1 MCFKV
6 LQNPIFQ
13 NFLVVGFLLFSLLV
27 HAQDEEKETRHY
39 EENQLCF
46 KCHGHQKYY
55 YYNDWIEKDVKERM
69 NPYFI
74 IDSAEFYHSNHRT
87 FKCIDCHSY
96 EYETFPHSGE
106 LRMELKY
113 TCMDC
118 HEGDDNFAEYHFERI
133 NEEYGKS
140 VHSRLH
146 EEDFSCWMCHNPHSY
161 HISAR
166 SDMPIKDII
175 TYDNIICLSCHAD
188 VDKYQLITDKENPN
202 ILETHDWLP
211 NQRLHFRN
219 VRCIECHA
227 ELNNDILVSHNIQDK
242 ENAVRMCVE
251 CHSQNSLLMASL
263 YKFQA
268 QEKRN
273 TLGFFNATILNDS
286 YVIGANRNYFL
297 NMTSMAIFG
306 LVILGIA
313 IHILLRVKAK
323 KTK

>member
-1 MCFKV
+1 M
-6 LQNPIFQ
+6 
-13 NFLVVGFLLFSLLV
+13 LVVTAPAREPG
-27 HAQDEEKETRHY
+27 DEKRFF
-39 EENQLCF
+39 EENNACL

-55 YYNDWIEKDVKERM
+55 YYNDWIEKDIKERM

-74 IDSAEFYHSNHRT
+74 VDSAEFYRSNHRT

-96 EYETFPHSGE
+96 EYETFPHPGE

-118 HEGDDNFAEYHFERI
+118 HEGDDNYADYHFERV
-133 NEEYGKS
+133 NEEYEKS
-140 VHSRLH
+140 VHARLH

-188 VDKYQLITDKENPN
+188 LDKYQLITDKENPN

-227 ELNNDILVSHNIQDK
+227 ELNNDILVSHNIQNK
-242 ENAVRMCVE
+242 ENAVRLCVE

-273 TLGFFNATILNDS
+273 NLGFFNATILNES

-297 NMTSMAIFG
+297 NMTSLVIFG
-306 LVILGIA
+306 LVMLGIGV
-313 IHILLRVKAK
+313 HLFLRIRAK

>member
-1 MCFKV
+1 
-6 LQNPIFQ
+6 
-13 NFLVVGFLLFSLLV
+13 
-27 HAQDEEKETRHY
+27 
-39 EENQLCF
+39 
-46 KCHGHQKYY
+46 
-55 YYNDWIEKDVKERM
+55 
-69 NPYFI
+69 
-74 IDSAEFYHSNHRT
+74 
-87 FKCIDCHSY
+87 
-96 EYETFPHSGE
+96 
-106 LRMELKY
+106 
-113 TCMDC
+113 
-118 HEGDDNFAEYHFERI
+118 
-133 NEEYGKS
+133 
-140 VHSRLH
+140 
-146 EEDFSCWMCHNPHSY
+146 
-161 HISAR
+161 
-166 SDMPIKDII
+166 MPIKDII